1 MDESDGKVMAGALLL
16 LAGAILGAG
25 VALLVAPQSGRETR
39 KDISRQMKKTRRKV
53 EGAAGEFAESVSGMV
68 DAIEKKAEELLDQ
81 GMDLAKDSKEA
92 VLEVVEDGQE
102 RLARQRDRLAKL
114 LG

>member
-16 LAGAILGAG
+16 LAGAVLGAG

-53 EGAAGEFAESVSGMV
+53 EGAAGEFADSVSGMV
-68 DAIEKKAEELLDQ
+68 DAMEKKAEELLGQ

>member
-25 VALLVAPQSGRETR
+25 VALLVAPQSGKETR
-39 KDISRQMKKTRRKV
+39 KDISRQMRKTRRKV
-53 EGAAGEFAESVSGMV
+53 EGAAGEFADSVSGMV

>member
-16 LAGAILGAG
+16 LAGAVLGAG
-25 VALLVAPQSGRETR
+25 VALLIAPQSGRETR
-39 KDISRQMKKTRRKV
+39 KDISRQVKKTRRKV
-53 EGAAGEFAESVSGMV
+53 EGVAGEFADSVSSMV
-68 DAIEKKAEELLDQ
+68 DSIEKKAEALIDQ

-92 VLEVVEDGQE
+92 VLEGIEEGQE
-102 RLARQRDRLAKL
+102 RLARQRDRLARL